1 MPVRGVID
9 AIEQVDV
16 FGVDDGAGRRGAAR
30 RGRVFGQRGHRRERE
45 RTDADTGGEPA
56 NASCRHGN
64 SLEGWPR
71 RHQRC
76 LARDEI
82 VRRRSTRF
90 MRPLARSE
98 EHTSELQSLT
108 PISYAVFCLQTQ
120 THRMWTSTA
129 HENTYRHP

>member
-1 MPVRGVID
+1 MPVRGVIG

-76 LARDEI
+76 LAREEI

-90 MRPLARSE
+90 MRPLAAPRKRPARSE
-98 EHTSELQSLT
+98 EHTSELQSIMR
-108 PISYAVFCLQTQ
+108 ISYAVLRLTKKKY
-120 THRMWTSTA
+120 ST
-129 HENTYRHP
+129 